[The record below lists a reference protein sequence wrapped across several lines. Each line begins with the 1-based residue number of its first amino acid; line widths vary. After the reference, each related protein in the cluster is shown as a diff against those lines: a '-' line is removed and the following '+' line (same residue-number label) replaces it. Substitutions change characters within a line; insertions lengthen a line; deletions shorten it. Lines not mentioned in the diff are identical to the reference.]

1 MDSAPALPAQ
11 PAQDASAVKRTGS
24 VTIMLL
30 RPQYNAGVRSRPALI
45 LGTLI
50 TLVSVLISCG
60 GDAESKPPGVLIG
73 VLPTS
78 SPGASQSPVAAVE
91 EQTPE
96 PTAPPRSPM
105 VVSLA
110 WLDNQPPVPELPS
123 SFAAQLP
130 DAGLQAAIEGA
141 LAGREGSYSVVV
153 HNLADGRAASL
164 NADKVYYAAS
174 LYKIEVLLEAF
185 RQRDAGELDFG
196 RLLTLE
202 KKYIDL
208 DLKTLDALGIVENDQ
223 VTVQDALRAM
233 TIVSDTPTAALLQDT
248 VNAARIDQTLSAVGL
263 SSTVSANHELPTT
276 ARDMARLLTAIAAGE
291 GGVRAESRNEML
303 SLLEQEGYR
312 AGVIAGVPSDA
323 TVAHKTGSYSD
334 ATHDVALVWGPK
346 GPYVIAVLTDR
357 SYDWDAIRE
366 VSRAVWD
373 YFAAQ
378 P

>member
-1 MDSAPALPAQ
+1 
-11 PAQDASAVKRTGS
+11 
-24 VTIMLL
+24 
-30 RPQYNAGVRSRPALI
+30 
-45 LGTLI
+45 
-50 TLVSVLISCG
+50 
-60 GDAESKPPGVLIG
+60 
-73 VLPTS
+73 
-78 SPGASQSPVAAVE
+78 
-91 EQTPE
+91 
-96 PTAPPRSPM
+96 M

-110 WLDNQPPVPELPS
+110 WLDNSPPVPDLPP
-123 SFAAQLP
+123 SFAAESP
-130 DAGLQAAIEGA
+130 DGGLQAAIETA

-153 HNLADGRAASL
+153 HNLANGRGASL

-174 LYKIEVLLEAF
+174 LYKLEVLLEVF
-185 RQRDAGELDFG
+185 RQRDAGQLDFG
-196 RLLTLE
+196 GLLTLE

-208 DLKTLDALGIVENDQ
+208 DLKTLDALEILENDE
-223 VTVQDALRAM
+223 VTVRDAVRAM

-248 VNAARIDQTLSAVGL
+248 VGAGRIDQTLASLGL
-263 SSTVSANHELPTT
+263 GSTQSANRELPTS

-291 GGVRAESRNEML
+291 GGVNAGSRNEML

-312 AGVIAGVPSDA
+312 AGVIAGVPPDA
-323 TVAHKTGSYSD
+323 AVAHKTGSYSD

>member
-1 MDSAPALPAQ
+1 M
-11 PAQDASAVKRTGS
+11 
-24 VTIMLL
+24 
-30 RPQYNAGVRSRPALI
+30 
-45 LGTLI
+45 
-50 TLVSVLISCG
+50 SCG
-60 GDAESKPPGVLIG
+60 GNAESKPPGVLIG
-73 VLPTS
+73 VLPTR
-78 SPGASQSPVAAVE
+78 SPGASQSPVAAAE

-96 PTAPPRSPM
+96 PTVPPRSPA

-110 WLDNQPPVPELPS
+110 WLDNSPPVPDLPP
-123 SFAAQLP
+123 SFAAQSQ
-130 DAGLQAAIEGA
+130 DAGLQAAIEAA

-153 HNLADGRAASL
+153 HNLANGRAASL
-164 NADKVYYAAS
+164 NSDKVYYAAS
-174 LYKIEVLLEAF
+174 LYKLEVLLEVF
-185 RQRDAGELDFG
+185 RQRDAGQLDFG
-196 RLLTLE
+196 SLLTLE
-202 KKYIDL
+202 KKYIEL
-208 DLKTLDALGIVENDQ
+208 DLKTLDALGIIENDQ
-223 VTVQDALRAM
+223 VTVQDAIRAM

-248 VNAARIDQTLSAVGL
+248 VGASRIDQTLGSLGL
-263 SSTVSANHELPTT
+263 GSTQSQNHELPTT

-291 GGVRAESRNEML
+291 GGVSAESRNEML

-312 AGVIAGVPSDA
+312 AGVIAGMPSDVA
-323 TVAHKTGSYSD
+323 VAHKTGSYSD

>member
-1 MDSAPALPAQ
+1 VRA
-11 PAQDASAVKRTGS
+11 
-24 VTIMLL
+24 
-30 RPQYNAGVRSRPALI
+30 RP
-45 LGTLI
+45 
-50 TLVSVLISCG
+50 TLVVAAFTVIVCAIVSCG
-60 GDAESKPPGVLIG
+60 GNAESKPPDVLIG
-73 VLPTS
+73 VLPTR
-78 SPGASQSPVAAVE
+78 SPGPSQSPSVSDSPVAAAEV
-91 EQTPE
+91 QTPE
-96 PTAPPRSPM
+96 PTPPPRPPM

-110 WLDNQPPVPELPS
+110 WLDNSPPVPDLPS
-123 SFAAQLP
+123 SFAAQSP
-130 DAGLQAAIEGA
+130 DAGLQVAVEGA

-153 HNLADGRAASL
+153 HNLASGRAASL

-174 LYKIEVLLEAF
+174 LYKLEVLLEAF
-185 RQRDAGELDFG
+185 RQREAGQLDFA

-208 DLKTLDALGIVENDQ
+208 DLKTLDALEILENDQ

-233 TIVSDTPTAALLQDT
+233 TIISDTPTAALLQDT
-248 VNAARIDQTLSAVGL
+248 VGAWRIDQTLASLGL
-263 SSTVSANHELPTT
+263 GSTQSENHDLPTT

-291 GGVRAESRNEML
+291 GGVSAQSRNEML

-312 AGVIAGVPSDA
+312 AGVIAGVPSEA

-366 VSRAVWD
+366 VSRVVWD
-373 YFAAQ
+373 YLAAQ

>member
-1 MDSAPALPAQ
+1 VRA
-11 PAQDASAVKRTGS
+11 
-24 VTIMLL
+24 
-30 RPQYNAGVRSRPALI
+30 RP
-45 LGTLI
+45 
-50 TLVSVLISCG
+50 TLVVAAFTVIVCAIVSCG
-60 GDAESKPPGVLIG
+60 GNAESKPPDVLIG
-73 VLPTS
+73 VLPTR
-78 SPGASQSPVAAVE
+78 SPGPSQSPSVSDSPVAAAEV
-91 EQTPE
+91 QTPE
-96 PTAPPRSPM
+96 PTPPPRPPM

-110 WLDNQPPVPELPS
+110 WLDNSPPVPDLPS
-123 SFAAQLP
+123 SFAAQSP
-130 DAGLQAAIEGA
+130 DAGLQVAVEGA

-153 HNLADGRAASL
+153 HNLASGRAASL

-174 LYKIEVLLEAF
+174 LYKLEVLLEAF
-185 RQRDAGELDFG
+185 RQREAGQLDFA

-208 DLKTLDALGIVENDQ
+208 DLKTLDALEILENDQ
-223 VTVQDALRAM
+223 VTVQDAVRAM
-233 TIVSDTPTAALLQDT
+233 TIISDTPTAALLQDT
-248 VNAARIDQTLSAVGL
+248 VGAWRIDQTLASLGL
-263 SSTVSANHELPTT
+263 GSTQSENHDLPTT

-291 GGVRAESRNEML
+291 GGVSAQSRNEML

-312 AGVIAGVPSDA
+312 AGVIAGVPSEA

>member
-1 MDSAPALPAQ
+1 
-11 PAQDASAVKRTGS
+11 
-24 VTIMLL
+24 
-30 RPQYNAGVRSRPALI
+30 
-45 LGTLI
+45 
-50 TLVSVLISCG
+50 
-60 GDAESKPPGVLIG
+60 
-73 VLPTS
+73 
-78 SPGASQSPVAAVE
+78 
-91 EQTPE
+91 
-96 PTAPPRSPM
+96 M

-110 WLDNQPPVPELPS
+110 WLDNSPAVPELPS
-123 SFAAQLP
+123 SFAAQSP
-130 DAGLQAAIEGA
+130 DAGLQAAIETA

-174 LYKIEVLLEAF
+174 LYKLEVLLEAY
-185 RQRDAGELDFG
+185 RQRDGGQLDFG
-196 RLLTLE
+196 SLLTLE
-202 KKYIDL
+202 KKYVDL
-208 DLKTLDALGIVENDQ
+208 DLKTLDSLEIIENDM
-223 VTVQDALRAM
+223 VTVQDAVRAM

-248 VNAARIDQTLSAVGL
+248 VNAGRIDETLASLGL
-263 SSTVSANHELPTT
+263 GSTESANRDLPTT

-291 GGVRAESRNEML
+291 GGVNAGSRLEML

-312 AGVIAGVPSDA
+312 AGVVAGVPSD
-323 TVAHKTGSYSD
+323 TVVAHKTGSYSD
-334 ATHDVALVWGPK
+334 ATHDVALVWGPN

>member
-1 MDSAPALPAQ
+1 M
-11 PAQDASAVKRTGS
+11 
-24 VTIMLL
+24 
-30 RPQYNAGVRSRPALI
+30 RSRPALI

-50 TLVSVLISCG
+50 ALVSALNSCG
-60 GDAESKPPGVLIG
+60 GDSESKPPGVLTG
-73 VLPTS
+73 GLPTR
-78 SPGASQSPVAAVE
+78 SPGPFQSPVAAAEV
-91 EQTPE
+91 QTQE
-96 PTAPPRSPM
+96 PTQPPRSPM

-110 WLDNQPPVPELPS
+110 WLDNSPAVPELPS
-123 SFAAQLP
+123 SFAAQSP
-130 DAGLQAAIEGA
+130 DAGLQAAIETA

-174 LYKIEVLLEAF
+174 LYKLEVLLEAY
-185 RQRDAGELDFG
+185 RQRDGGQLDFG
-196 RLLTLE
+196 SLLTLE
-202 KKYIDL
+202 KKYVDL
-208 DLKTLDALGIVENDQ
+208 DLKTLDSLEIIENDM
-223 VTVQDALRAM
+223 VTVQDAVRAM

-248 VNAARIDQTLSAVGL
+248 VNAGRIDETLASLGL
-263 SSTVSANHELPTT
+263 GSTESANRDLPTT

-291 GGVRAESRNEML
+291 GGVNAGSRLEML

-312 AGVIAGVPSDA
+312 AGVVAGVPSD
-323 TVAHKTGSYSD
+323 TVVAHKTGSYSD